1 MDMEWSEENLLNLVE
16 TYKLFQNLWD
26 PKHKD
31 YFKKEKK
38 IDAWNEIASA
48 VGKSAEAIK
57 KKISSLLATRDV
69 QKRKKQSLYFV
80 FFFHDFS
87 SVGTGKGKS

>member
-31 YFKKEKK
+31 YFNKEKK

-57 KKISSLLATRDV
+57 KKISSLLATY
-69 QKRKKQSLYFV
+69 RKEKNKV
-80 FFFHDFS
+80 KS